1 MGKLNVEELSFEEA
15 LAKLEELVEKID
27 SGDLPLAEA
36 LETFKL
42 ATELSEHC
50 ARLLNEAEAAVEEL
64 EAGTDEAD
72 AAAGE
77 ENEDEDDV
85 DPFGD
90 R

>member
-27 SGDLPLAEA
+27 TGDLALAEA

-50 ARLLNEAEAAVEEL
+50 ARLLKEAEAAVEEL
-64 EAGTDEAD
+64 AADSDAAD
-72 AAAGE
+72 AAAGG
-77 ENEDEDDV
+77 EDEDDV